1 MMQKEEYIDFLIST
15 IESCKE
21 RNNLVGAEQAQMDL
35 DKLENK

>member
-35 DKLENK
+35 DKARK